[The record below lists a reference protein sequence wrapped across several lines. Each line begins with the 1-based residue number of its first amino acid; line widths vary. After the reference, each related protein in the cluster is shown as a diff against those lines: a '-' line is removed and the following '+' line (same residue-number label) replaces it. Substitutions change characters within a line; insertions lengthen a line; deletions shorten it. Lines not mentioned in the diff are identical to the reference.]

1 MMSVGQ
7 ALEQLAGKLGAHIII
22 VEKLN
27 ERRVAIDLANRS
39 AMEHLK
45 SILRNCSY
53 AVVFN
58 APPQVTCMIDQ
69 PSESAGS
76 GGPSREG
83 DRSSA
88 SADESPA
95 ADQRSQ
101 LENRIARI
109 EEQISSG
116 EAARFYDH
124 WSQIKDPKYIYN
136 HLDELERMKEKLATL
151 D

>member
-1 MMSVGQ
+1 VIG
-7 ALEQLAGKLGAHIII
+7 
-22 VEKLN
+22 
-27 ERRVAIDLANRS
+27 
-39 AMEHLK
+39 
-45 SILRNCSY
+45 
-53 AVVFN
+53 
-58 APPQVTCMIDQ
+58 Q

-76 GGPSREG
+76 GGPSREA

-95 ADQRSQ
+95 ADQRSR
-101 LENRIARI
+101 LKNRIARI

-116 EAARFYDH
+116 EAARFYDP

-136 HLDELERMKEKLATL
+136 HLDELERLQNQLATP